1 MSTLARIK
9 QLMDQREWTL
19 YRLAKESGVLHS
31 TLTNMFNRNNDP
43 SISTLESLCKGFGIT
58 MLQFFSNETDMTTT
72 LTPPAKRDARQLE
85 QAGRE
90 AAEDTAGAYEVNVI

>member
-1 MSTLARIK
+1 MNTLERIK
-9 QLMDQREWTL
+9 QLMDQRGWTL

-58 MLQFFSNETDMTTT
+58 MLQFFSNESNLTTT
-72 LTPPAKRDARQLE
+72 LTPKQKEMLDNWSKLDENQQKILL
-85 QAGRE
+85 
-90 AAEDTAGAYEVNVI
+90 DLMKSM